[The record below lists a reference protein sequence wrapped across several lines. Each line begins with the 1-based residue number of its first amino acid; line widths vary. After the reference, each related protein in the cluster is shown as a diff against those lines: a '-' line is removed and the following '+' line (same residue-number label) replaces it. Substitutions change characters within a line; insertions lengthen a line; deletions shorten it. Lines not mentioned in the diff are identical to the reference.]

1 MEAPTFAGALRAVR
15 EDPDARFA
23 ALLAGVFAFALAF
36 AMGFVIGTTLAEDGA
51 TAEDDA
57 AGQA

>member
-1 MEAPTFAGALRAVR
+1 MQAPTFAGALQAVR

-36 AMGFVIGTTLAEDGA
+36 AMGFVIGTTLAEDE
-51 TAEDDA
+51 TAPEDEA
-57 AGQA
+57 AGPA

>member
-1 MEAPTFAGALRAVR
+1 MEAPTFAGALQAVR

-36 AMGFVIGTTLAEDGA
+36 AMGFAIGTTLAEGEA
-51 TAEDDA
+51 TVEDEAPDKA
-57 AGQA
+57 

>member
-1 MEAPTFAGALRAVR
+1 MGTPTFAGALQAVR

-36 AMGFVIGTTLAEDGA
+36 ALGFAIGTTVAEEEQEA
-51 TAEDDA
+51 
-57 AGQA
+57 

>member
-1 MEAPTFAGALRAVR
+1 MEAPTIAGALQAVR

-36 AMGFVIGTTLAEDGA
+36 ALGFVIGSTVA
-51 TAEDDA
+51 DDA
-57 AGQA
+57 QEA